1 MFRFFSEKHWF
12 IWSWLGSFII
22 LSSLWVQ
29 VEIDVKINEWFGVF
43 YDMIQKALAEPNAV
57 SIEEYFASLFSFIT
71 LAGMYIAVYVAISF
85 FTAHFLFRW
94 RTAMVEWYHSVY
106 DKARK
111 IEGASQRVQEDT
123 IKFTRIMEG
132 LGTSLIESI
141 MILIQFIPILF
152 GLSIGIPIF
161 FFGDWEY
168 GLIVGA
174 LIWTIGGTV
183 FLIVLGLILRQVGV
197 EYDLQKQEAAYRKIL
212 VIAEDDGSVRPKKID
227 ELFDDV
233 RKIHFLSY
241 IRYLYFNIGRI
252 AYLQANVLSAYV
264 FLAPAIVAGAVTL
277 GVMQQIIRA
286 FGRVEGSMQY
296 LLKAW
301 PTIIELASVYK
312 RLREFES
319 KIKQEELIDE
329 IEVVITPG
337 SRLVGRKQNYF
348 TKLAYEELFLLGMW
362 RKGARF
368 RTRLS
373 KQIFKV
379 GDVLLL
385 GVRDPDEE
393 DVSAKINLLG
403 LMPIRSREIST
414 LPSRSR
420 FLKALV
426 FFTTSILLAAL
437 NIINVLTAFLIC
449 VLGFVGIKI
458 LKSNLYRH
466 IEWPIVIML
475 AAMIPIGQALESTGI
490 TAQIASGV
498 VSFAGDLHVFWILM
512 IILIITM
519 LITDVINLSLIH
531 I

>member
-1 MFRFFSEKHWF
+1 MFRFFTEKHWLM
-12 IWSWLGSFII
+12 WSWIGSFII

-57 SIEEYFASLFSFIT
+57 SIEEYFASLFSFIS
-71 LAGMYIAVYVAISF
+71 LAAMYIAVYVAISF
-85 FTAHFLFRW
+85 FTAHYLFRW
-94 RTAMVEWYHSVY
+94 RTSMVEWYHSVY

-152 GLSIGIPIF
+152 GLSVGIPIF
-161 FFGDWEY
+161 FFGEWEY

-174 LIWTIGGTV
+174 LIWTIGGTI
-183 FLIVLGLILRQVGV
+183 FLIVLGLILRLVGI

-212 VIAEDDGSVRPKKID
+212 VIAEDDGSVRPKRID

-241 IRYLYFNIGRI
+241 LRYLYFNIGRI

-264 FLAPAIVAGAVTL
+264 FLAPAIVAGVVTL

-312 RLREFES
+312 RLREFEN
-319 KIKQEELIDE
+319 KIVQEELIDE
-329 IEVVITPG
+329 
-337 SRLVGRKQNYF
+337 
-348 TKLAYEELFLLGMW
+348 
-362 RKGARF
+362 
-368 RTRLS
+368 
-373 KQIFKV
+373 
-379 GDVLLL
+379 
-385 GVRDPDEE
+385 
-393 DVSAKINLLG
+393 
-403 LMPIRSREIST
+403 
-414 LPSRSR
+414 
-420 FLKALV
+420 KA
-426 FFTTSILLAAL
+426 
-437 NIINVLTAFLIC
+437 
-449 VLGFVGIKI
+449 
-458 LKSNLYRH
+458 
-466 IEWPIVIML
+466 
-475 AAMIPIGQALESTGI
+475 
-490 TAQIASGV
+490 
-498 VSFAGDLHVFWILM
+498 
-512 IILIITM
+512 
-519 LITDVINLSLIH
+519 
-531 I
+531 